1 MRLGKRMEACYTPG
15 RKEGITVATIKTAI
29 SLPQD
34 LFERAET
41 LANELQISRS
51 HLFGLALEEFLRRHR
66 NQRLLE
72 QINTAYAEA
81 PDPSE
86 QALLRRMRRPHRQMV
101 EGEW

>member
-1 MRLGKRMEACYTPG
+1 MT
-15 RKEGITVATIKTAI
+15 TIKTAV

-34 LFERAET
+34 LFERVDT
-41 LANELQISRS
+41 LADELQISRS
-51 HLFGLALEEFLRRHR
+51 RLFGLALEEYLRRHR

-72 QINTAYAEA
+72 QINAAYAEG

-86 QALLRRMRRPHRQMV
+86 QALLRRMRRSHRHIV